1 VLVGPDDVRSDL
13 WVIGGRLTF
22 SPPVGTV
29 GGAEVDSIRGWVLP
43 GLVDAHCHVGLGP
56 DGAVDRAGSTKHAML
71 DRDAGALLVRDVGSP
86 VDTRWIDQCDELPR
100 LVRSGRHIARTRRY
114 IRGFGH
120 EIEPEQLPAYAVRE
134 AQSSDGWV
142 KLVGDWIDRSVGD
155 LSPCWPHDALATA
168 IAAAH
173 REGARV
179 TAHCFAE
186 DSLADLVA
194 AGADCIEHACGLTED
209 MIPSF
214 VEHGVSIVPTLVNIA
229 TFPEIAASANER
241 FPIYASHMR
250 ALHARRR
257 ATVAAAHDAGIAIYA
272 GTDAGS
278 RIPHGLIAQEV
289 LELVTVGLSPT
300 EAISAACWDARRWLG
315 YEGLEEGASAD
326 LVVYDEDP
334 RATPRVLT
342 DPATVMLRGRIVST
356 RDRRAG

>member
-1 VLVGPDDVRSDL
+1 
-13 WVIGGRLTF
+13 
-22 SPPVGTV
+22 
-29 GGAEVDSIRGWVLP
+29 
-43 GLVDAHCHVGLGP
+43 
-56 DGAVDRAGSTKHAML
+56 
-71 DRDAGALLVRDVGSP
+71 
-86 VDTRWIDQCDELPR
+86 
-100 LVRSGRHIARTRRY
+100 
-114 IRGFGH
+114 
-120 EIEPEQLPAYAVRE
+120 
-134 AQSSDGWV
+134 
-142 KLVGDWIDRSVGD
+142 
-155 LSPCWPHDALATA
+155 
-168 IAAAH
+168 
-173 REGARV
+173 
-179 TAHCFAE
+179 
-186 DSLADLVA
+186 
-194 AGADCIEHACGLTED
+194 